1 MNDSKQAR
9 IQIAVAKSQLMQDI
23 DNIDELML
31 AEEKRNASLKR
42 RLLWLIPYNFG
53 IIWAT
58 LRYCGNVNS
67 IARKW
72 WPSRQKVKVSNL
84 FMVATIQAVGFT
96 TIYLGGTFAVLGINP
111 IKKIKELKEEQRNP
125 KYQVT
130 LASEE

>member
-23 DNIDELML
+23 DNIGELML